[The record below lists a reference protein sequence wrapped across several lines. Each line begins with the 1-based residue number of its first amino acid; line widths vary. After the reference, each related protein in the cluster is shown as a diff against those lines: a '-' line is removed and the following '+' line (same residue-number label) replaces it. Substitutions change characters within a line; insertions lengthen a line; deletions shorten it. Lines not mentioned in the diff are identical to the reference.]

1 MSASGCLLN
10 VQSWPSGSSNREGLW
25 EDFGVRQVMLAC
37 SRAWHVG
44 HESCALQFEEGSM

>member
-44 HESCALQFEEGSM
+44 HESFALQFEEGSM